1 MIGKAIYFLFV
12 LMVFCIPSKGQLP
25 DSIKVSQSDSVQ
37 IELLKKVPDDVI
49 HLEILKIQGQIID
62 NLNYMMDYLHENQ
75 NRIEMKLD
83 SALIILQRVN
93 TNNLQNQKKKKKR
106 R

>member
-1 MIGKAIYFLFV
+1 MIGKAVYFLFA
-12 LMVFCIPSKGQLP
+12 LLIFCNPSKGQVP

>member
-1 MIGKAIYFLFV
+1 MKFKGIYFLFV
-12 LMVFCIPSKGQLP
+12 LMVFCIPLKAQVT
-25 DSIKVSQSDSVQ
+25 DTIKISQPDSVQ
-37 IELLKKVPDDVI
+37 LELLKRVPDDVI
-49 HLEILKIQGQIID
+49 ILEILKVQGQIID